1 MESLFKAYSNS
12 SDDYDEEDEPKPK
25 RLALSSSPSKRPELE
40 PFKFKPN
47 IRPSHC
53 SHSNPQ
59 PHERIMVPGRY
70 ISKRERALLS
80 SAPASRA
87 PESFPNPSLQSPPV
101 GSLSDSDLPRDIL
114 SLLRSRGKDYLQQ
127 GLMPKRMSV
136 TLDCHR
142 KAVNSVQWS
151 PSHAHLL
158 ASAAMDHTICI
169 WNVWSTGQKLA
180 LKSSFHNA
188 AVKDV
193 QWSQQGLSVLSCG
206 YDCASRLIDVEKGTE
221 VGVFKE
227 DQGVAVVKFHPNNPN
242 LFLSGG
248 LKGSLRMWDMR
259 IGKMVNKYNRRL
271 GSILDLEFTPNSN
284 QFISSSDVSTSNS
297 SESSIIVWDVT
308 REVPLSYQVYMEA
321 YTCPSV
327 RCHPFD
333 PAFIA
338 QSNGDYIAIF
348 SLNPPFKLDKYKR
361 YESHG
366 VSGFPIKCNFSLD
379 AKQII
384 SGSSDGSIYF
394 YDYKSSLLIH
404 KLKASEQACI
414 DIAIHPTL
422 PNVIASCS
430 WNGKI
435 SVFQ

>member
-25 RLALSSSPSKRPELE
+25 RLALSSSPSKRPERE

-47 IRPSHC
+47 LRSLHC
-53 SHSNPQ
+53 SDSNSET
-59 PHERIMVPGRY
+59 HERIMVPGRY
-70 ISKRERALLS
+70 VSKRERALLS
-80 SAPASRA
+80 STPASRA
-87 PESFPNPSLQSPPV
+87 PDSFPNPSFQTPP
-101 GSLSDSDLPRDIL
+101 
-114 SLLRSRGKDYLQQ
+114 
-127 GLMPKRMSV
+127 
-136 TLDCHR
+136 
-142 KAVNSVQWS
+142 
-151 PSHAHLL
+151 AHLL

-180 LKSSFHNA
+180 FKSNFHNA

-271 GSILDLEFTPNSN
+271 GPILDVEFTPNSN

-297 SESSIIVWDVT
+297 SESSIIIWDVT

-327 RCHPFD
+327 RCHPSD

-338 QSNGDYIAIF
+338 QSNGGYIAIF